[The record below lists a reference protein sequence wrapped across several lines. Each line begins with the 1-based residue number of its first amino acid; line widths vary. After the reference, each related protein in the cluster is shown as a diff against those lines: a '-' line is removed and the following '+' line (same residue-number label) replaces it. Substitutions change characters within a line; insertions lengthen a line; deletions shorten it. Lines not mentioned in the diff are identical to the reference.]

1 MKSFYRISVLSL
13 MLLVCNMVGAQ
24 EITLDFTSNEGW
36 NFPTEAATKEG
47 SFTKDGVTI
56 KLDVSANHTGYY
68 WMTYNDENALFIGA
82 GGHIYFPQF
91 DFDVEKFEIT
101 TASFARTTYVYLER
115 DAQEQ
120 SRVSVKTRGKV
131 TTVTIDDNLKAAKGQ
146 YAMRFNN
153 GAQLANIKV
162 YKATPTAIK
171 EVTTTKED
179 DGIYYTLDG
188 VKVSKPTKKGIY
200 IKNGKKV
207 VL

>member
-1 MKSFYRISVLSL
+1 MKRFFRFSVLGL

-36 NFPTEAATKEG
+36 NFPTEAATNEG
-47 SFTKDGVTI
+47 SFTKDGFTI
-56 KLDVSANHTGYY
+56 KLDVLANHTGYY
-68 WMTYNDENALFIGA
+68 WMTYKDEHALFIGA
-82 GGHIYFPQF
+82 GGHIYFPPF

-101 TASFARTTYVYLER
+101 TASFARTTYVSLGIG
-115 DAQEQ
+115 DKEQ
-120 SRVSVKTRGKV
+120 DRVSVKTKGKV
-131 TTVTIDDNLKAAKGQ
+131 TTVTVDDDLKAVKGQ
-146 YAMRFNN
+146 YAMKFNN
-153 GAQLANIKV
+153 GAQLASVKV

-171 EVTTTKED
+171 EVTTTKAD

-188 VKVSKPTKKGIY
+188 VKVSNPTKKGVY